1 MLRND
6 AGEVIRDAKLDGE
19 ARICDVEWPQFVVA
33 TKRTL
38 YLVNANLKVPESGR
52 RLTLPKLFAEKQTN
66 WRSWVI

>member
-52 RLTLPKLFAEKQTN
+52 RLTLSK
-66 WRSWVI
+66 VVH